1 MTFICAF
8 ALAFSIASFAV
19 SMLCLNLLLSLKQE
33 PAKAEQK
40 PAEETE
46 ETDAERRAKEEM
58 GKFYVGLS
66 NLLSYN
72 GTPQPKEGDE

>member
-8 ALAFSIASFAV
+8 ALAFSIASFAI
-19 SMLCLNLLLSLKQE
+19 SMLCLNLLLQRKQE

-40 PAEETE
+40 PAEEAGETEAERKARE
-46 ETDAERRAKEEM
+46 ETE
-58 GKFYVGLS
+58 KFCKGLS